1 MKTLHKYCLESNGT
15 TFSAKFVLEAKEQG
29 FLK

>member
-1 MKTLHKYCLESNGT
+1 MKTLHKYCLDLNGT
-15 TFSAKFVLEAKEQG
+15 TFSGKFVLEAKEQG